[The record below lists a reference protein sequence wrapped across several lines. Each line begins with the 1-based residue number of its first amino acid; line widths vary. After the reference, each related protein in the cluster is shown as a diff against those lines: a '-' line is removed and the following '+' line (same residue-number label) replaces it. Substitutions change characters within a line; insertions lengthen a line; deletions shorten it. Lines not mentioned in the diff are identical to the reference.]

1 VATGP
6 LFVAVDVGTT
16 GARAGAVDLAGRVV
30 AEVRRPYR
38 TRVPRP
44 GWAEQDATDWA
55 EHAVGALGRLPA
67 QVRRRVA
74 AIGLTGQCP
83 TVVPV
88 DADGRPVGP
97 GMLYRDNRATAEAE
111 QMVAALGDAWH
122 ARTGHSP
129 EAFHVGPKVIWLRRH
144 APDVFARTRWF
155 LQPRDV
161 VVHRLTG
168 SFLTDET
175 HANATL
181 FFDLLE
187 RRWAPDLFATFD
199 LDPRQFPPAIAPW
212 AVAAPL
218 PDSVA
223 RAVGLRAGVPVVIGG
238 GDSQCAAYGA
248 GVVEAGPV
256 SEMSGS
262 SSCLNT
268 SVVKPHTDRRVTHYS
283 HVVPGL
289 LTTEVGLNTTGA
301 AVAWTV
307 RTLGFDG
314 FEQFAAA
321 AWQGRRRL
329 LRTRRADVAPLFLPH
344 LADGERDDPAAYGML
359 VGLSD
364 RHDRASIAYAVVE
377 GVAAAVVSRVELLC
391 VVPPS
396 ELRVAGGGARL
407 DVLGQVKADLLG
419 VPVVHLLTDTT
430 AIGAAMLAAEGA
442 GFGDEAARAIAGTLT
457 NGQRFVPTGRA
468 GDAMAERR
476 RWYRRVRRSRAAHR
490 DEGGAA

>member
-1 VATGP
+1 MTSSP

-16 GARAGAVDLAGRVV
+16 GARACAVDLAGCIV

-55 EHAVGALGRLPA
+55 EHAIAALSRLPA
-67 QVRRRVA
+67 HVRRRVA
-74 AIGLTGQCP
+74 GLGLTGQCP
-83 TVVPV
+83 TVVAV

-97 GMLYRDNRATAEAE
+97 GMLYRDNRATTEAE
-111 QMVAALGDAWH
+111 HMAAVLGDACH

-129 EAFHVGPKVIWLRRH
+129 EAFHVGPKVIWMRQH
-144 APDVFARTRWF
+144 EPDLFARTRWF

-161 VVHRLTG
+161 VLHRLTG

-187 RRWAPDLFATFD
+187 RRWAPDLFAAFD
-199 LDPRQFPPAIAPW
+199 LDPRLFPPAIAPW

-218 PDSVA
+218 PGPVA
-223 RAVGLRAGVPVVIGG
+223 GEVGLGAGVPVVIGA

-248 GVVEAGPV
+248 GVVQAGPV

-301 AVAWTV
+301 AVAWAV
-307 RTLGFDG
+307 RSLGFDG
-314 FEQFAAA
+314 FDHFAEA

-329 LRTRRADVAPLFLPH
+329 LRTRRADAAPLFLPH
-344 LADGERDDPAAYGML
+344 LADGERDDPTAYGML

-391 VVPPS
+391 DPPPS

-430 AIGAAMLAAEGA
+430 AIGAAMLAAEA
-442 GFGDEAARAIAGTLT
+442 TGFGEQAACAIAGTLT
-457 NGQRFVPTGRA
+457 SGRRFVPTGQA
-468 GDAMAERR
+468 GDAMTERR
-476 RWYRRVRRSRAAHR
+476 SWYRRVRRSRAAHR
-490 DEGGAA
+490 SEGGAV